1 MTALPVNE
9 ADLAA
14 LRARFALVPQETAL
28 FADTIA
34 ANIAYGADRGER
46 GRDRVGG

>member
-1 MTALPVNE
+1 MNE
-9 ADLAA
+9 AALAE

-34 ANIAYGADRGER
+34 ANIAYGAETRP
-46 GRDRVGG
+46 